1 MRDAITL
8 TSCACLV
15 LAGCASSASEITSQ
29 YVSPIQ
35 YQTYTCQQIGA
46 EAERVSHR
54 AAQLAGVQDEKAT
67 NDAVAMG
74 VGLVLFWPSLFF
86 IKGDGQTAAELGRL
100 RGEFEALEQAS
111 IQKNCGI
118 QFRQQQQAPKAPVT
132 TSSISIP
139 Q

>member
-1 MRDAITL
+1 MRGVILLAPGL
-8 TSCACLV
+8 F
-15 LAGCASSASEITSQ
+15 LAGCASSASNITAQ

-35 YQTYTCQQIGA
+35 YQNFTCQQIGA
-46 EAERVSHR
+46 EASRVSTR
-54 AAQLAGVQDEKAT
+54 AAQVAGVQDSKST

-74 VGLVLFWPSLFF
+74 VGLILFWPSLFF

-118 QFRQQQQAPKAPVT
+118 KFRESGPPPAT
-132 TSSISIP
+132 TSSVG
-139 Q
+139 QAQ

>member
-1 MRDAITL
+1 MRDAITI
-8 TSCACLV
+8 TGCACLV
-15 LAGCASSASEITSQ
+15 LAGCASSANEITAQ

-35 YQTYTCQQIGA
+35 YQTYTCQQIGL
-46 EAERVSHR
+46 EAERISHR
-54 AAQLAGVQDEKAT
+54 AAQLAGVQDDKAT

-118 QFRQQQQAPKAPVT
+118 QFRQQQAPKTSVT
-132 TSSISIP
+132 TSSISTP